1 MKIDN
6 HYTNFEFDKMPARAG
21 QPATGAAGPTAAN
34 KTTAPEHADAARDAI
49 VNLSQASKE
58 ASLIEDT
65 IANTPDI
72 RQEKV
77 MAIKEQIAAGQYE
90 LNPSAIANKMVD
102 QMVMDFSKF

>member
-6 HYTNFEFDKMPARAG
+6 HYTNYDFDKMSSRAG
-21 QPATGAAGPTAAN
+21 QPATGAMDSTASS
-34 KTTAPEHADAARDAI
+34 KTTTPENTDTDRDAI

-58 ASLIEDT
+58 ALLIEDT

-72 RQEKV
+72 RQDKV

-90 LNPSAIANKMVD
+90 LNPAAIAGKMVD
-102 QMVMDFSKF
+102 QIVMDFSKF